1 MHNDLVVPHLGL
13 LPEIFLE
20 GLRKT
25 REMKIRVTDVLV
37 EILRQNNSEYKQ
49 KRVNPLNTELNPIC
63 RQAASSVHYTTS
75 CKHSLALPRM
85 GEIITRNRLS

>member
-25 REMKIRVTDVLV
+25 REMKIRVTDILVEILRHVLV

-49 KRVNPLNTELNPIC
+49 KRVN
-63 RQAASSVHYTTS
+63 AS
-75 CKHSLALPRM
+75 A
-85 GEIITRNRLS
+85 N